1 VEQFN
6 DRGEARVRRGR
17 TTPVVLLADHDPE
30 FRASIA
36 FHLALAGYPV
46 IEVDSV
52 SRVMRQAQTHR
63 PDVMIVADEFDNRS
77 VDDLLAELV
86 RRPELADIPVITV
99 SSEPGSDR
107 LALCLAQG
115 ARDHVRREDGA
126 GTLMARIDAVLRADE
141 ELDWLRRR
149 NAELEFLGTV
159 DPFTGLINRRHLEDE
174 LIRLAAG
181 AARHDL
187 DFSVVM
193 ARADALPARSHRAR
207 EARDAAILRELACLV
222 AAARRTD
229 DVAAVW
235 DERTIVIL
243 LPMTPIDGARIFA
256 DRLRGVIGA
265 APVRAVDELIPLTL
279 SCAVA
284 TVGDP
289 IGLLDELER
298 TVGAIEAAGGDAVG
312 G

>member
-1 VEQFN
+1 
-6 DRGEARVRRGR
+6 
-17 TTPVVLLADHDPE
+17 
-30 FRASIA
+30 
-36 FHLALAGYPV
+36 
-46 IEVDSV
+46 
-52 SRVMRQAQTHR
+52 
-63 PDVMIVADEFDNRS
+63 
-77 VDDLLAELV
+77 
-86 RRPELADIPVITV
+86 
-99 SSEPGSDR
+99 
-107 LALCLAQG
+107 
-115 ARDHVRREDGA
+115 VRREDGA
-126 GTLMARIDAVLRADE
+126 GTLMARVDAVLRADE

-193 ARADALPARSHRAR
+193 ARADALPAPAHRAR

-222 AAARRTD
+222 AATRRTD

-265 APVRAVDELIPLTL
+265 APVPAADELIPLTL

-298 TVGAIEAAGGDAVG
+298 TVGAIEAAGGNAVG